1 MAEKEATSKGLP
13 VVTEDTVNITF
24 RSHEKGSEKW
34 GDRLERTK
42 RQMVQEQPH
51 LVKFI
56 ESQVGK
62 YPKGLHNALFEIAV
76 GTYALLEQQSR
87 SNRLSSS
94 FSVGSENKS

>member
-1 MAEKEATSKGLP
+1 MAEKETTSKGLP
-13 VVTEDTVNITF
+13 VVTKETVDITF

-62 YPKGLHNALFEIAV
+62 YPPELHNALFEIAV
-76 GTYALLEQQSR
+76 GTYTLLEQQSQ
-87 SNRLSSS
+87 SNRLSAS
-94 FSVGSENKS
+94 FGVGSEDKG